1 MRIFLTLLTVATL
14 LVVPFPTPRS
24 QFGVSAGLPR
34 ATVLGYS
41 RDAFGTGW
49 ASLADGCTTRQAAL
63 TATFGTAPVAGSPRD
78 SCPAPRDT
86 PVVGPYTGQPITP
99 YDVELDHVLP
109 LSAAWDLGAHAWE
122 QSRREA
128 FANDPLNLVV
138 VAAAANQQKSDQL
151 PSEWMPPKRA
161 QRCAYAHRLADVARA
176 YELSL
181 PRADLRE
188 MRRACGGI
196 AGLLGARAM

>member
-1 MRIFLTLLTVATL
+1 MRIFLALLTVVTL

-41 RDAFGTGW
+41 RDAFGTG
-49 ASLADGCTTRQAAL
+49 A
-63 TATFGTAPVAGSPRD
+63 APVAGSPRD

>member
-1 MRIFLTLLTVATL
+1 MRTFLVLLSVATL
-14 LVVPFPTPRS
+14 LIVPFPTPRS
-24 QFGVSAGLPR
+24 HFGVSAGPPR

-49 ASLADGCTTRQAAL
+49 APLADGCTTRQAAL
-63 TATFGTAPVAGSPRD
+63 NATFGASHVVAETPG
-78 SCPAPRDT
+78 SCPAPRDA
-86 PVVGPYTGQPITP
+86 PVAGPYTGEPITP
-99 YDVELDHVLP
+99 SDVELDHVLP
-109 LSAAWDLGAHAWE
+109 LSAAWDLGAHAWD

-151 PSEWMPPKRA
+151 PSEWMPSKRA
-161 QRCAYAHRLADVARA
+161 QRCAYAHRLADVART
-176 YELSL
+176 YELPL